1 MNTPPAA
8 DKPFAPACERNA
20 VPIGAQLQSYLPG
33 RKTLLEIGSGTG
45 QHAAALAGRWPQLQ
59 WQTSDVA
66 AQLPGIRNW
75 LYEAGL
81 PNTPAPLILD
91 LNDSAWPR
99 LNAEVLFSAN
109 TLHII
114 SWPQVQ
120 TLFQR
125 LDPIIE
131 PGGLLIIYGPFKYRG
146 EFTSASNA
154 GFDAQLKAADRQRGI
169 RDAEAVD
176 ELAAGIGL
184 TLLADHAMPAN
195 NQMRV
200 WQR

>member
-20 VPIGAQLQSYLPG
+20 EPIAAQLQRYLPG
-33 RKTLLEIGSGTG
+33 RKALLEIGSGTG

-91 LNDSAWPR
+91 LDDSAWPR
-99 LNAEVLFSAN
+99 LQAEVVFSAN

-146 EFTSASNA
+146 EFTSPSNA
-154 GFDAQLKAADRQRGI
+154 GFDAQLRAADPQRGI

-176 ELAAGIGL
+176 ELASGIGL